1 MKVAA
6 YQIPLTACRSLDA
19 IPRIAAKVRWCEAH
33 GVDALCCPE
42 GVLGGLA
49 DYARIPADI
58 AMSAEDGQ
66 LHAALVPLASNLVTT
81 ILGFTER
88 GVDGRLYNSAAIL
101 HQGAVLGVYRKLYPA
116 INRSVYSPG
125 NQTPVFRLSNITFGI
140 LLCRDSLFSEPASA
154 MAAEGASVL
163 FVPTNSGLPPGKA
176 GPELVSETRACDS
189 KRAVENSAY
198 VVRADVTGQ
207 DSYLVSFGMSS
218 VTGPDGRLIEAA
230 NQDAEELISMPQ
242 VVDVP

>member
-33 GVDALCCPE
+33 GVDAALLSRWSP
-42 GVLGGLA
+42 GRAGGLRA
-49 DYARIPADI
+49 YALDI
-58 AMSAEDGQ
+58 AMSVENGQ
-66 LHAALVPLASNLVTT
+66 LHAELVPLASDFLTT

-88 GVDGRLYNSAAIL
+88 GGDGHLYNSAAIL
-101 HQGAVLGVYRKLYPA
+101 HRGAVVGMYRKTHPA

-140 LLCRDSLFSEPASA
+140 LLCRDSLFSEPAEA
-154 MAAEGASVL
+154 MAAQEASVF

-176 GPELVSETRACDS
+176 GPDLVSETRACES
-189 KRAVENSAY
+189 KRAAENSAY

-207 DSYLVSFGMSS
+207 DSYLDSFGTSAI
-218 VTGPDGRLIEAA
+218 TGPDGRLIKAA
-230 NQDAEELISMPQ
+230 NRDAEELI
-242 VVDVP
+242 VARVD